1 MKDLFDVVFKV
12 LIGAIIVIAFVNLI
26 IVPTVTGL
34 LKVLG

>member
-12 LIGAIIVIAFVNLI
+12 LIGAIIVMAFVSLI
-26 IVPTVTGL
+26 VVPAVTGL